1 MKTTLRQLEVFFEVA
16 RLGSVSEAAKS
27 LAMSQSAA
35 SSAIGELERQF
46 DVRLFDRIGR
56 SVQLNALGEQLLPMA
71 SDVLDRMRE
80 VEKYLGGD
88 RGPGHLRVGATL
100 TIGNYLATL
109 IVADYLQ
116 RYPAAR
122 ADLHV
127 HNTTAIVDRLLAYE
141 LDIGLI
147 EGGCN
152 HPDLAVETWVADELV
167 VFCSPAHP
175 LAGRPDVGMA
185 DLAAADWILREQ
197 GSGTRSTVEHA
208 LRHVWSDMRIR
219 LELEHT
225 EAIKRAVE
233 AGLGL
238 GCISRLALRDAF
250 RRGSLV
256 PLEMPQLDL
265 RRDFSFV
272 WHRHKYRSNGMQRF
286 LALCREMTR
295 DVARSDEI
303 ALPFVP

>member
-35 SSAIGELERQF
+35 SSALGELERQF
-46 DVRLFDRIGR
+46 DIRLFDRVGR
-56 SVQLNALGEQLLPMA
+56 AVRLNALGEQLLPMA
-71 SDVLDRMRE
+71 ADVLDRMRE
-80 VEKYLGGD
+80 VEKHLGGEP
-88 RGPGHLRVGATL
+88 GPGHLRVGATL

-109 IVADYLQ
+109 IVADYLR
-116 RYPAAR
+116 RYPSAR

-127 HNTTAIVDRLLAYE
+127 HNTATIVARLLAYE

-147 EGGCN
+147 EGECN
-152 HPDLAVETWVADELV
+152 HPDLEVVPWVADALV
-167 VFCSPAHP
+167 VFCAPTHP
-175 LAGRPDVGMA
+175 LASQGAVSLD
-185 DLAAADWILREQ
+185 DLAAADWILREA
-197 GSGTRSTVEHA
+197 GSGTRSTFEHA
-208 LRHVWSDMRIR
+208 MHHQWATLNIR

-256 PLEMPQLDL
+256 PIEMPDLDL
-265 RRDFSFV
+265 RREFSFV
-272 WHRHKYRSNGMQRF
+272 WHRHKFQTPGMQRF
-286 LALCREMTR
+286 LVLCRALT
-295 DVARSDEI
+295 DGVARSDEI
-303 ALPFVP
+303 ALPFVS

>member
-16 RLGSVSEAAKS
+16 RLGRVSDAAKS
-27 LAMSQSAA
+27 LSMSQSAA
-35 SSAIGELERQF
+35 SAALGELERQF

-56 SVQLNALGEQLLPMA
+56 SVRLNALGEQLLPMA
-71 SDVLDRMRE
+71 AELLARVRE
-80 VEKYLGGD
+80 VETLLGGE
-88 RGPGHLRVGATL
+88 REPGHLRVGATL

-116 RYPAAR
+116 RFPSAR

-127 HNTTAIVDRLLAYE
+127 HNTARIVERLLAYE

-147 EGGCN
+147 EGACN
-152 HPDLAVETWVADELV
+152 HADLEVEHWVADELV
-167 VFCSPAHP
+167 VFCAPGHP
-175 LAGRPDVGMA
+175 LAGRTDV
-185 DLAAADWILREQ
+185 DLSALAGADWILREP
-197 GSGTRSTVEHA
+197 GSGTRSTFEHA
-208 LRHVWSDMRIR
+208 MRHVWPTLNIR

-256 PLEMPQLDL
+256 PVEVPALDL
-265 RRDFSFV
+265 KRAFSFV
-272 WHRHKYRSNGMQRF
+272 WHRHKFRTPGMQRF
-286 LALCREMTR
+286 IALCRGMTEG
-295 DVARSDEI
+295 VARSDEI
-303 ALPFVP
+303 ALAPVP